1 MQLAVLEVICDFVE
15 LYWAIFVIISVQ
27 VLKNLQWNIPV
38 IGENVLKDVEIRGS
52 VYAGFT

>member
-52 VYAGFT
+52 V